1 MRKRRA
7 WTSPRTASP
16 ATTTKP
22 LRLGQALGQVQRIHD
37 PTGKPVG
44 FFRGMRDGLGLAL
57 GLDAKEVGAVSEEQC
72 PVGHGRGSLEVSVE
86 LIGGE

>member
-1 MRKRRA
+1 M
-7 WTSPRTASP
+7 
-16 ATTTKP
+16 
-22 LRLGQALGQVQRIHD
+22 QRIHD

-44 FFRGMRDGLGLAL
+44 FFRVMRDGLGLAL

-86 LIGGE
+86 LIGGDRLNFLRAASTVVLPSRFTK